1 MKIQPMSTP
10 ALVKGV
16 LRSHTVQWLISLLGA
31 FYILLIQWSGRIDRP
46 EVPFE
51 GPYILALWHG
61 RLGMLAL
68 LRNGSVP
75 LTALISGHRDGQ
87 LISKCAGHF
96 NITTVTGSTSHG
108 GMRAVRELVRLA
120 RDGHSLFITPD
131 GPRGPRM
138 HVNNGILDLARLT
151 GLPIL
156 PASIGVSRGHML
168 QTWDRFLIPLLF
180 SRIVIRWG
188 EPVAIDALSDMVKA
202 SATLEFALISLQH
215 AVDTKLGRPL
225 TEPA

>member
-1 MKIQPMSTP
+1 MATP
-10 ALVKGV
+10 TFVKGV
-16 LRSHTVQWLISLLGA
+16 LRSHAVQWLISLLGA
-31 FYILLIQWSGRIDRP
+31 FYILLIRWSGRIERST
-46 EVPFE
+46 VPIK

-61 RLGMLAL
+61 RLGMLAF
-68 LRNGSVP
+68 LRNGDAP

-156 PASIGVSRGHML
+156 PASISASRGHTL

-188 EPVAIDALSDMVKA
+188 EPVAVNAQSDVIKTR
-202 SATLEFALISLQH
+202 ATLELALISLQH

>member
-1 MKIQPMSTP
+1 MSTP
-10 ALVKGV
+10 AVIKGV
-16 LRSHTVQWLISLLGA
+16 LRSHAVQSLISLVGA
-31 FYILLIQWSGRIDRP
+31 FYILLIRWSGRLDRP
-46 EVPFE
+46 ALPIK

-61 RLGMLAL
+61 RLGMLAF
-68 LRNGSVP
+68 LRGSTP

-96 NITTVTGSTSHG
+96 DITTVTGSTSSG
-108 GMRAVRELVRLA
+108 GMRAVRELLRLA

-156 PASIGVSRGHML
+156 PVSIGTNRGHVM
-168 QTWDRFLIPLLF
+168 QTWDRFLVPGLF
-180 SRIVIRWG
+180 GRIVVRWG
-188 EPVAIDALSDMVKA
+188 EPISVGAQSDVAATSAALESM
-202 SATLEFALISLQH
+202 LISLQH
-215 AVDTKLGRPL
+215 RVDTELGRPL
-225 TEPA
+225 TQPA